1 MPDNAATEVAT
12 GLTARETAALLSL
25 PRRDPGGM
33 SEEQWWAYY
42 SLLSL
47 GLLQSAGNFLMVPTP
62 FGEVVRHELLGLANA
77 DLAESRGLPG
87 TES

>member
-1 MPDNAATEVAT
+1 
-12 GLTARETAALLSL
+12 
-25 PRRDPGGM
+25 
-33 SEEQWWAYY
+33 
-42 SLLSL
+42 L

-62 FGEVVRHELLGLANA
+62 FGHVVRHELLGLANA